1 METTTHDNLKMEYTD
16 PIELR
21 QIDKFVC
28 DEISR
33 QMHRYIK
40 AMKGSHAHMIRFE
53 QRLRELPQPEREQAL
68 ARYIDLNRHSVDGLD
83 WKLVVARAM
92 ADYCDT
98 YGYFLEMLADEAR
111 MAFYENRAKDKYL
124 QYHRVSESAD
134 GHFGLTAHDGTVLIP
149 AVYDFLRTPYVYV
162 DDLKTM
168 PVIAQRNG
176 RFGLVRPDGEG
187 TVIVPFLYDDIQLR
201 DEPPYFE
208 ALHDGETTLLDV

>member
-1 METTTHDNLKMEYTD
+1 METTAHDNLKMEYTD

-28 DEISR
+28 DEVSR

-98 YGYFLEMLADEAR
+98 YGYFLEMLADEGR
-111 MAFYENRAKDKYL
+111 MAFYEKRAKDKYL
-124 QYHRVSESAD
+124 QFHRVSESAD

-149 AVYDFLRTPYVYV
+149 AIYDFLRTPYVYV